1 MTRAALL
8 VPGVRTLAACSGGG
22 KAEPA
27 PPLDTE
33 APTTRVEPTPITA
46 NDGVT
51 SVLSTGMTGVLGII
65 PRPDSFPYDVDEVE
79 TVGTGR

>member
-1 MTRAALL
+1 VAAK
-8 VPGVRTLAACSGGG
+8 PS
-22 KAEPA
+22 PP